1 MVEVTVLNS
10 IGELYNAIN
19 EKKAQGYTESEMSVI
34 TKNKLHLNDLH
45 DSEISLIATSGSF
58 SDRTSKLLTGEDG
71 EHAVLSRYNFNPDE
85 VENYKQQILD
95 KKLLLVV
102 NPDTTSHKE
111 VEKHNVAYKEVDIT
125 HYAEESKGPKS

>member
-1 MVEVTVLNS
+1 MAEVTVLNT

-19 EKKAQGYTESEMSVI
+19 EKKAQGYSESEMSVI

-71 EHAVLSRYNFNPDE
+71 ERAVLTRYNFNPDE
-85 VENYKQQILD
+85 IANYKQQILD
-95 KKLLLVV
+95 KK
-102 NPDTTSHKE
+102 
-111 VEKHNVAYKEVDIT
+111 Y
-125 HYAEESKGPKS
+125 Y